1 MGEESLPEFIENV
14 TGKSHLRVEADLG
27 DGFVRLLSSEAE
39 RRQAKHD
46 IRSTEDI
53 VIEMLRN
60 ARDAGARLIF
70 LATARDGA
78 KRLITM
84 VDDGSGIPEKLQ
96 EAIFEPR
103 VTSKLDTYHM
113 DRWGI
118 HGCGMALFSIR
129 SNAESAR
136 VAASALGLGTSITVV
151 TDTRSLPER
160 AEQSALPHFVQAEDG
175 RNVMRGPRN
184 INRMV
189 AEFALEE
196 RDDCQ
201 VFLGSPIEIVA
212 TMMSL
217 GRSALASREG
227 AAVPAEDDCPLC
239 LRPAL
244 AETPVRLAQT
254 ARSLGLEMSERS
266 ARRILDGQISPVPSF
281 ISLLFAKDRRS
292 ERAAD
297 RPKHAAS
304 TDPDRLREPVD
315 PRGLRIAEHDLMQF
329 TAAVKAAWR
338 QLADVY
344 YLDSTVEP
352 VVKVEKDG
360 IRLYIPSVKQR

>member
-1 MGEESLPEFIENV
+1 MGDESLSDFIASV
-14 TGKSHLRVEADLG
+14 TGESHLRVEADLG

-60 ARDAGARLIF
+60 ARDAGAHLIF
-70 LATARDGA
+70 LATCRDGS
-78 KRLITM
+78 KRLLTM
-84 VDDGSGIPEKLQ
+84 VDDGSGVPENLQ

-118 HGCGMALFSIR
+118 HGRGMALFSIR
-129 SNAESAR
+129 SNAESAQ
-136 VAASALGLGTSITVV
+136 VVSSARGLGTAIAVI
-151 TDTRSLPER
+151 TDTRTLPER
-160 AEQSALPHFVQAEDG
+160 AEQSAMPHFVEDSDG
-175 RNVMRGPRN
+175 RRLMRGPRN

-196 RDDCQ
+196 REACQ

-212 TMMSL
+212 TMVSM
-217 GRSALASREG
+217 GRNALVRTGDSSAVDGGR
-227 AAVPAEDDCPLC
+227 CPLC

-244 AETPVRLAQT
+244 ASSPAQLALT
-254 ARSLGLEMSERS
+254 AQGLGLDMSERS

-281 ISLLFAKDRRS
+281 VSLLLGDKPVS
-292 ERAAD
+292 SRAAD
-297 RPKHAAS
+297 AHRRPCA
-304 TDPDRLREPVD
+304 PDIEQLRKPVD
-315 PRGLRIAEHDLMQF
+315 PRGLKIAEEDKDRF
-329 TAAVKAAWR
+329 VDAVKVAWR
-338 QLADVY
+338 RLANAY
-344 YLDSTVEP
+344 FLDESVEP
-352 VVKVEKDG
+352 SIKVGKDG
-360 IRLYIPSVKQR
+360 IRIFIPAVKQR

>member
-1 MGEESLPEFIENV
+1 MGEESLSDFIENV
-14 TGKSHLRVEADLG
+14 TGESHLRVEADLG

-60 ARDAGARLIF
+60 ARDAGAHLIF
-70 LATARDGA
+70 LATARDGV

-84 VDDGSGIPEKLQ
+84 VDDGSGVPEKLQ

-118 HGCGMALFSIR
+118 HGRGMALFSIR
-129 SNAESAR
+129 SNAEFAR
-136 VAASALGLGTSITVV
+136 VAASAPGLGTSITVV
-151 TDTRSLPER
+151 TDTRLLAER
-160 AEQSALPHFVQAEDG
+160 SDQSALPHVVQGEDG

-184 INRMV
+184 LNRMV
-189 AEFALEE
+189 AEFVLEE
-196 RDDCQ
+196 HDDCQ

-212 TMMSL
+212 TMVSL

-227 AAVPAEDDCPLC
+227 ADLPTEGDCPLC

-244 AETPVRLAQT
+244 AETPAQLAQT

-266 ARRILDGQISPVPSF
+266 ARRILDDQISPVPPF
-281 ISLLFAKDRRS
+281 LSLLFKKGRAPA
-292 ERAAD
+292 RAAD
-297 RPKHAAS
+297 RPKRAAS
-304 TDPDRLREPVD
+304 MDSDRLRAPVD
-315 PRGLRIAEHDLMQF
+315 PRGLRIAERDLTQF
-329 TAAVKAAWR
+329 TTAVKAAWQ
-338 QLADVY
+338 QLADAY
-344 YLDSTVEP
+344 YLDGTVEP